1 MPYMITGDISAIQS
15 YIFASP
21 RLREMTGA
29 STILQCFD
37 REILRQIV
45 EDHEGELVFSGGG
58 NFLATVDKDPEG
70 VLNEIQKELREISG
84 EARIVTAHKY
94 FDQAGGDLKIKEEL
108 IKLLEIKKSGGN
120 RLQQVLDYPYLYV
133 CDSCARF
140 PAEKIIGK
148 KGEKER
154 ICRSCYLKREA
165 RVTSN
170 RLGNVGGKPWP
181 GFREKFIESIGGDQ
195 LTIFPEYFEQ
205 IARNSTGM
213 KEYMGVVFADAN
225 GMGKI
230 NKELFEEFRRLSSG
244 NWRRIYREFSE
255 GIKDAIKESLADT
268 LRDIFDIDDKLKQL
282 NFFAPG
288 SRESDIL
295 IEELSEL
302 PFQVII
308 LGGDDVLV
316 VVPSSLALE
325 FATKFIERFTEKS
338 LGIIDRIK
346 ENANGISLSFD
357 KNGISLSFDKIG
369 MSAGVVICKST
380 LPFVS
385 AHGLAEELIKSAKR
399 MARDKGLDNTFDY
412 EIVTSPSVEK
422 LSDIRQKIEVRHK
435 DDFIGIFTAKPYST
449 EDYNNIK
456 ETVGEIKEA
465 GVSRTYLNQLRRI
478 FSPLEVPH
486 NCEFVDINNGKIPR
500 ITLHMYKRWLQRS
513 PLDANKANLGFFD
526 ASRDLIKELLGRI
539 EKGQRQP
546 IKVYGYPV
554 ADVAELYDYLEA
566 IV

>member
-1 MPYMITGDISAIQS
+1 MPYMIAGDIAAIQS

-37 REILRQIV
+37 RKILRQIV
-45 EDHEGELVFSGGG
+45 EDHEGKLVFSGGG
-58 NFLATVDKDPEG
+58 NFLAIVDKDPEG
-70 VLNEIQKELREISG
+70 VLNEIQKELHRISG
-84 EARIVTAHKY
+84 EAQIVTAQIE
-94 FDQAGGDLKIKEEL
+94 FDQAIDDLFKIKEEL
-108 IKLLEIKKSGGN
+108 IKLLEKKKSGGN

-140 PAEKIIGK
+140 PAEEIIVEK
-148 KGEKER
+148 NEKER

-244 NWRRIYREFSE
+244 NWQRIYREFSE
-255 GIKDAIKESLADT
+255 GIKNTIKESLTDT
-268 LRDIFDIDDKLKQL
+268 LRDIFDINDKLKQL
-282 NFFAPG
+282 NYFAPG

-325 FATKFIERFTEKS
+325 FATKFIEEFTEKS
-338 LGIIDRIK
+338 SVIIDKIRK
-346 ENANGISLSFD
+346 DAD
-357 KNGISLSFDKIG
+357 GISLSFDKIG

-478 FSPLEVPH
+478 FSPLEVPY
-486 NCEFVDINNGKIPR
+486 NCEFADVNKGKIPR
-500 ITLHMYKRWLQRS
+500 ITLHMYKRWLRRS
-513 PLDANKANLGFFD
+513 PLDADKDVLSFFNV
-526 ASRDLIKELLGRI
+526 SQDLVKELPEIIGA
-539 EKGQRQP
+539 KQRMNT
-546 IKVYGYPV
+546 KVYGYPV